1 MEILI
6 KEKKLKKLIITQR
19 MEERLTA
26 AIYVLEDIVAETQAR
41 GSKVNLADAVSTV
54 LDKKY
59 ELLDENNTRR

>member
-1 MEILI
+1 M
-6 KEKKLKKLIITQR
+6 KKLVITQR

-41 GSKVNLADAVSTV
+41 GSRVNLADAVSTV

>member
-1 MEILI
+1 M
-6 KEKKLKKLIITQR
+6 KKLIITQR

-41 GSKVNLADAVSTV
+41 GSRVNLADAVSTV

>member
-1 MEILI
+1 M
-6 KEKKLKKLIITQR
+6 KKLIIPQR

-41 GSKVNLADAVSTV
+41 GSRVNLADAVSTL

-59 ELLDENNTRR
+59 ELLDENNK

>member
-1 MEILI
+1 M
-6 KEKKLKKLIITQR
+6 KKLIITQR

-41 GSKVNLADAVSTV
+41 GSRVNLADAVSTV

-59 ELLDENNTRR
+59 ELLDENNTKR